1 MRARDVRLASTL
13 SWTAAAI
20 ALVVAL
26 APPLVFFVTSY
37 RLQQAIV
44 ETESEITAGVAS
56 QFIAANPGPWRIQSA
71 KLQELLARRLPDEVA
86 EIRCIVDPDGTTVVT
101 SGGSI
106 PGPVL
111 WRSAALIDAG
121 VIVAEIR
128 IGRSLR
134 SLWYQT
140 GAVAAGAAALATLIF
155 LMMRLLPLRALNRA
169 QQENLELIAAL
180 EKQVAEVKAA
190 DSRLASLYEI
200 TSTTNST
207 LDLHEVLALLLAKVE
222 TFVPN
227 AALQVWL
234 VNRDSGMLERAACR
248 NLDEAEW
255 KGRRLAATP
264 ILVREAVTKKLPV
277 AVGDARTDPRIAD
290 RNFYRRQGIVS
301 YLGLPLVVKGITVG
315 DLVILSRYKREFKK
329 EEVDFLSA
337 LGSHAA
343 TAIHNAQLHQQIQSQ
358 AAKLIRSNE
367 ELEQFAYVASHDL
380 QEPLR
385 MVTNYTN
392 LLARRYQGKLDKQ
405 ADEFIAYAADGAKR
419 MHGLIQDLLSYSR
432 VGTKGHEFAPVDCE
446 AVLCRTLVGL
456 QVAVEESGVR
466 VSHEPLPTVMGDE
479 TQLGQLFQNL
489 IANAIKY
496 RDREAPEVC
505 IGSKPAENGWLF
517 WVRDNGIGI
526 DPRYAQRIFV
536 IFQRLHTREEYAGSG
551 IGLAICK
558 KIVERHGGRIWV
570 ESELGKGATFLFTLP
585 AADRATEQQKP

>member
-1 MRARDVRLASTL
+1 M
-13 SWTAAAI
+13 AAAI

-26 APPLVFFVTSY
+26 ALPLAFFVTSY
-37 RLQQAIV
+37 RLQRAIV
-44 ETESEITAGVAS
+44 ETESQITAGVAS
-56 QFIAANPGPWRIQSA
+56 QIIATNPGCWRFQEA
-71 KLQELLARRLPDEVA
+71 RLQELLARRAPDGVA
-86 EIRCIVDPDGTTVVT
+86 EIRRVVDLDGKTVAA

-106 PGPVL
+106 PGPLL
-111 WRSAALIDAG
+111 WRSADLMDSG
-121 VIVAEIR
+121 SKVAEIR

-140 GAVAAGAAALATLIF
+140 GAVAAGAVGLATLIF
-155 LMMRLLPLRALNRA
+155 IMMRLLPLRALNRA
-169 QQENLELIAAL
+169 QEQNLELIAAL

-190 DSRLASLYEI
+190 ESRLASLYEI

-207 LDLHEVLALLLAKVE
+207 LDLHEVLALLLEKVE

-234 VNRDSGMLERAACR
+234 VNRDSGVLERAACR

-264 ILVREAVTKKLPV
+264 MLVREAVRKKLPV
-277 AVGDARTDPRIAD
+277 AVRDARTDPRIAD
-290 RNFYRRQGIVS
+290 RDFYRRQGIVS
-301 YLGLPLVVKGITVG
+301 YLGLPLVVKGIAVG
-315 DLVILSRYKREFKK
+315 DLVILTRYEREFKK
-329 EEVDFLSA
+329 EEVNFLSA

-385 MVTNYTN
+385 MVTSYTG
-392 LLARRYQGKLDKQ
+392 LLARRYQGKLDEQ

-432 VGTKGHEFAPVDCE
+432 VGTKGKDFAPVDCE

-456 QVAVEESGVR
+456 QVAVEESGAR
-466 VSHEPLPTVMGDE
+466 VGHEPLPTVMGDE

-496 RDREAPEVC
+496 RDREAPEVHIAC
-505 IGSKPAENGWLF
+505 KPEGNDWLF
-517 WVRDNGIGI
+517 SVSDNGIGI
-526 DPRYAQRIFV
+526 DPRYAERIFV
-536 IFQRLHTREEYAGSG
+536 IFQRLHTREDYAGSG

-585 AADRATEQQKP
+585 AANHGAERQRL